1 MSPDTYLVSIFYAVL
16 IFLGLLGL
24 AIAIQVF
31 RKRLSWGAARRMGVP
46 MTIFI
51 WMNAIYGLV
60 LFEGAYG
67 LVSIIL
73 ELPLWIDILIFVVIL
88 AITMAV
94 YFRLLHRNKFK
105 PTLFTALFLVP
116 LSVPGIHTTGKVLQ
130 NTAPTVILKRSESAR
145 STSAFPQKI
154 EVQDSGYGIEFPD
167 THSKGTFGDALT
179 AAQLKRAGYME
190 VPSKITQIKGIDG
203 VYLRHNNKGEMKE
216 ILVIENK
223 VDSSTLAK
231 DQMTDEWVKNNV
243 TLMLAHP
250 NEAVRHT
257 GQLIRDNPNLV
268 RKQLWHHNLSSGET
282 RISSL
287 DRDATKSLVRTESGL
302 GKKVRDVCQTNDPDF
317 TCFSTKRSMFQVIRA
332 FLGSG

>member
-1 MSPDTYLVSIFYAVL
+1 M
-16 IFLGLLGL
+16 
-24 AIAIQVF
+24 
-31 RKRLSWGAARRMGVP
+31 
-46 MTIFI
+46 
-51 WMNAIYGLV
+51 
-60 LFEGAYG
+60 
-67 LVSIIL
+67 
-73 ELPLWIDILIFVVIL
+73 ELNSLILI
-88 AITMAV
+88 
-94 YFRLLHRNKFK
+94 
-105 PTLFTALFLVP
+105 P
-116 LSVPGIHTTGKVLQ
+116 
-130 NTAPTVILKRSESAR
+130 
-145 STSAFPQKI
+145 
-154 EVQDSGYGIEFPD
+154 
-167 THSKGTFGDALT
+167 KGTFGDALT

-223 VDSSTLAK
+223 VDSGTLAK
-231 DQMTDEWVKNNV
+231 DQMTDEWVQNNV

-317 TCFSTKRSMFQVIRA
+317 TCFSTTRSMFQVIRA